1 MVGSGRVARSVES
14 GHHVG
19 MARPTTRL
27 TRDPGRPLAAAIAI
41 VLAALVA
48 LVAAGWTGGAAAA
61 EPSLSRW
68 RGGIDLYRSGVFT
81 TQRSWLW
88 CTAADVQIARNIV
101 DHERDHS
108 TDGQRTYF
116 EWMRRH
122 NRYDLPLSAGVDA
135 AGWAAGMRH
144 FVDGRYR
151 LVASSTFDNAVHL
164 AVQRMRMTNLPVAVT
179 VSHGNHGWLLVGFQA
194 TADPAKTD
202 RFTVTSVRVI
212 GPLFGLQSRGGYDM
226 PPNTRLTLAQFRRF
240 FTPWHY
246 DPKPMVWDGTYVSIQ
261 PVPSKAAASRVVAPR
276 AVATKRPA
284 SPKPAV
290 ARLAPPT
297 PAPAATAFGI
307 PQSMLGATPLE
318 EASVDAAVATGRPT
332 PASNAT
338 PAAPG
343 VAGTAALES
352 IGPVLI
358 VLLVAASVGFAVVS
372 HRAARRDDRPG

>member
-1 MVGSGRVARSVES
+1 
-14 GHHVG
+14 

-27 TRDPGRPLAAAIAI
+27 SRDPGRPLAAALAI

-101 DHERDHS
+101 DRQRDHS

-151 LVASSTFDNAVHL
+151 LVASSSFDNAVHL
-164 AVQRMRMTNLPVAVT
+164 AVQRMRLTNLPVAVT

-202 RFTVTSVRVI
+202 RFTVTSVRVV

-246 DPKPMVWDGTYVSIQ
+246 DPRPMVWDGTYVSIQ
-261 PVPSKAAASRVVAPR
+261 PVPAKAAAP
-276 AVATKRPA
+276 RPA
-284 SPKPAV
+284 PTRRATPKPTATPT
-290 ARLAPPT
+290 PPT
-297 PAPAATAFGI
+297 PSPSLASPSPSESVTSVMATAT
-307 PQSMLGATPLE
+307 LGTAVL
-318 EASVDAAVATGRPT
+318 ALDAASPSEPHAAIATANAAEAASALPTIAPILVVLLAVAGVAFVLVSRRARPT
-332 PASNAT
+332 
-338 PAAPG
+338 
-343 VAGTAALES
+343 
-352 IGPVLI
+352 
-358 VLLVAASVGFAVVS
+358 
-372 HRAARRDDRPG
+372 DDRLG